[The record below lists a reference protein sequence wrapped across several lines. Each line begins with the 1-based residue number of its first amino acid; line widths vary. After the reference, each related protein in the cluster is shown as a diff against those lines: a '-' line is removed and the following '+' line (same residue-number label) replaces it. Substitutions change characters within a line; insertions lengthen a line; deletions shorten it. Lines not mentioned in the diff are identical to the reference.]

1 MCLDPL
7 YNYGAQAVEDNRRH
21 VVSNAF
27 EEVVLSIVITSG
39 LVSNFAAPEY
49 NGHMAHRL
57 FVELADLP
65 AAEQCRQHGGLVAYG
80 TLLLLLCDG
89 QKEEF
94 ERFFRFCRSI
104 GLPTCRE
111 DTCASEAD
119 IHRVFQATEKKQD
132 VSVMPY
138 KITQDMLHAAARD
151 LEAYHAQ
158 QDKPEKILGKK

>member
-1 MCLDPL
+1 MRRRKT
-7 YNYGAQAVEDNRRH
+7 AVLL
-21 VVSNAF
+21 
-27 EEVVLSIVITSG
+27 VLTALLAAGFLLWGNCSLQTTETA
-39 LVSNFAAPEY
+39 LVSPALPPAFD
-49 NGHMAHRL
+49 GLRI
-57 FVELADLP
+57 VELADLP